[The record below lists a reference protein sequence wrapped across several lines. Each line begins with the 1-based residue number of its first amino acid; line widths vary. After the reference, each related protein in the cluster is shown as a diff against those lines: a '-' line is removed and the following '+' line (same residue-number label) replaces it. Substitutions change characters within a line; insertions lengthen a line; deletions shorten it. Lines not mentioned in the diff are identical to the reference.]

1 MKVSTRLE
9 YYLAKVAGREVD
21 LTGLTPSSPINMTEN
36 LLLEIAE
43 RIEALEV
50 SAQSEG
56 GEGTGDGG
64 DGTE

>member
-21 LTGLTPSSPINMTEN
+21 LTGLTPSSPINMTEK

-64 DGTE
+64 DGVE